1 VRICRASLWHLST
14 LGQSP
19 SILPEEEQKLLASA
33 KEFID
38 QYYTSIKR
46 LDTVSHQSRWETVQ
60 EEIHQAGTYELTA
73 TELTFGVKQAWR
85 NASRCIGRIQWTKL
99 QVFDARHVT
108 SAQGMFEAVCN
119 HIKYATNKGNIRSAV
134 TIFCQRKPGQ
144 GDYRIWN
151 GQFISYAGYR
161 NEDGTITGDPANLE
175 ITEICH
181 KLGWVGSKGRFEIL
195 PLVLQAGDRYPELF
209 PIPPEMILEIPLQH
223 PTFDWF
229 ASLGLRW
236 YALPAVSSMSFD
248 CGGLQFTA
256 VPFNGWYMTT
266 EIGTRNLADPHR
278 YNQLEIV
285 AKRMGLDTRT
295 HTSLWKDRSV
305 VELNAA
311 VLYSYQKQ
319 NVTIV
324 DHHTASE
331 SFMKHLE
338 TENRLRGGCP
348 AEWVWIVPPTSGS
361 LTPVFHQEM
370 VYYTLKPSFEYQDPA
385 WKNFKW
391 DQERAN
397 GSELL
402 MERRKLRFKEVAR
415 AVKFTSNLFGKA
427 LQRRIKASILYA
439 SETGKSEK
447 FARTLA
453 ELFNHAFNAQVMCM
467 ADYDVIS
474 LEHEALV
481 MIVTST
487 FGNGDPP
494 ENGESFARE
503 VYEMEASHSSV
514 YQSESTSIDQMHQ
527 RNGPLLRE
535 RSLRSVSSDTY
546 SPEENLGPLSN
557 VRFAVFALGSSAYP
571 NFCAFGQYIDRLLGS
586 LGGER
591 LVGVTTG
598 DELSGQEQAFK
609 SWAQQVFHIAC
620 ETFCL
625 EDDVNIDDVSATLR
639 SHHITSDTIRFVP
652 STQDSHLVTGLAKT
666 HGKNVIECSV
676 LFNKSLVLDT
686 GSPQSIHVGLRIGDD
701 FHGNL
706 RYEPGDH
713 VGVFATNN
721 ETLVDGLVQ
730 RLSNSLPHAGSLQ
743 LQILTEQKD
752 GSKVWK
758 DQERLPT
765 CDLKMLLSKYF
776 DITTPPTP
784 TLLALMASHALDDDD
799 KRRLQLLAT
808 DAQEYEDWKHW
819 GFPHLLET
827 LEEFPSVEMDA
838 ALLVSQLPLLQPR
851 FYSISSSPL
860 VDPDQ
865 IDITAA
871 VISFKTQGGKGPMH
885 FGVCSNYLAQLQVNA
900 PVQCFFRSA
909 PNFHLPIEQ
918 DRPVIMVGP
927 GTGVAPFRS
936 FWRHKHHLKTGGIK
950 MGPMILFTGYR
961 TLDRDLHAAEKADM
975 VRAGV
980 LDQTFL
986 ALSRHPPTPKTYVQD
1001 QILEVA
1007 PLIYRT
1013 LVEQNGHFYVCGD
1026 CAMAEDVANTLR
1038 LVFQKAGGLNI
1049 QQSESLLMLL
1059 RNERRYQEDI
1069 FGIKYKAPDMLN
1081 RRQ

>member
-1 VRICRASLWHLST
+1 
-14 LGQSP
+14 
-19 SILPEEEQKLLASA
+19 
-33 KEFID
+33 
-38 QYYTSIKR
+38 
-46 LDTVSHQSRWETVQ
+46 
-60 EEIHQAGTYELTA
+60 
-73 TELTFGVKQAWR
+73 
-85 NASRCIGRIQWTKL
+85 
-99 QVFDARHVT
+99 
-108 SAQGMFEAVCN
+108 
-119 HIKYATNKGNIRSAV
+119 
-134 TIFCQRKPGQ
+134 
-144 GDYRIWN
+144 
-151 GQFISYAGYR
+151 
-161 NEDGTITGDPANLE
+161 
-175 ITEICH
+175 
-181 KLGWVGSKGRFEIL
+181 
-195 PLVLQAGDRYPELF
+195 
-209 PIPPEMILEIPLQH
+209 LQH